1 MSKIHKIAERV
12 IKLKGLLTMSTIHPF
27 VKPGVAEG
35 SILGPFLFILCMEL
49 GIRQFADDCTNI
61 FTTKEEWCKILE
73 KVIYE

>member
-1 MSKIHKIAERV
+1 MSTIHKIAERV

-35 SILGPFLFILCMEL
+35 SILGPFLFIFCMEL

-61 FTTKEEWCKILE
+61 FTKKEKWYKI
-73 KVIYE
+73 